1 MGLREKEG
9 VDRPRVKKLVRAAG
23 PWAKLGWLLGSFS
36 PYFSSL
42 TEKKEGEK
50 ERRAKVRE
58 RIGHRVWRRLE
69 RKL

>member
-1 MGLREKEG
+1 MGQIGLVAGLRLSLLLFSH
-9 VDRPRVKKLVRAAG
+9 KK
-23 PWAKLGWLLGSFS
+23 
-36 PYFSSL
+36 
-42 TEKKEGEK
+42 KKEK